1 MPLLRL
7 IIADVALQVFTV
19 YTKYSGRNVGSV
31 SDDSFESMAG
41 IEQAFKDLDI
51 KWTFCVYVLNAM
63 MTRTC
68 PEVRGLGTDISLS
81 NPLHGT
87 MFWYIARDF
96 VCYGIRNA
104 GFLVPD
110 LKDSV
115 GPDGGVSSLQALEDL
130 ATSRMAELKI
140 VCERLHQDVP
150 DFNRLISLLNGL
162 VLSMFQQCS
171 SNCCGF
177 AVVLVCD
184 AYRSQTIAEII
195 AENRR
200 SITRRSRVGSDRSH
214 CTLPDGRM
222 MRVERSS

>member
-150 DFNRLISLLNGL
+150 DLSEYFFLYREDEDNDEEEEVAVDFASDSELDLLT
-162 VLSMFQQCS
+162 QRPS
-171 SNCCGF
+171 SVR
-177 AVVLVCD
+177 A
-184 AYRSQTIAEII
+184 
-195 AENRR
+195 
-200 SITRRSRVGSDRSH
+200 
-214 CTLPDGRM
+214 
-222 MRVERSS
+222 SSTSAASV